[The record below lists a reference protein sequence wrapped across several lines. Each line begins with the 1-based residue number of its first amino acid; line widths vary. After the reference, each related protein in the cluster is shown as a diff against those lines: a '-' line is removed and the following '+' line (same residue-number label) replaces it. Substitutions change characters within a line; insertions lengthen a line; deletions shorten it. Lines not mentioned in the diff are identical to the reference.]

1 MIGRWCGHLTD
12 HINEGSISGVVF
24 FEKHLNSMVAAGLN
38 ELQTMVGDV
47 SSAYLEAY
55 TKVRKVCI
63 VAGPE
68 FGALQGYL
76 LITERTLM
84 VYIL

>member
-1 MIGRWCGHLTD
+1 
-12 HINEGSISGVVF
+12 
-24 FEKHLNSMVAAGLN
+24 MVAAGLN

-55 TKVRKVCI
+55 TKAKVCI

-76 LITERTLM
+76 LITERTLDGL
-84 VYIL
+84 YTLGA